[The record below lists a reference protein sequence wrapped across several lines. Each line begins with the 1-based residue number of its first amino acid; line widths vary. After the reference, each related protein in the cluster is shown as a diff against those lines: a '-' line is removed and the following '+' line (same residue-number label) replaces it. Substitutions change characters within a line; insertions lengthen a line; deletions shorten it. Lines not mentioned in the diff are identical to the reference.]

1 MTPKY
6 GWCQLSWLVP
16 PTRIEKH
23 LDDAQASRCLPCR
36 FDRQPSC
43 LKPVRG
49 RKLPHGFVGEFTQG
63 EIPDPIPNSEVKTL
77 RPMILLCGKV
87 GDRRLDGPWWETTGA
102 LLFLCWSSVFE
113 PQFVCFGSKAQC
125 ERSVAFRRGDLGAV
139 DSSLSGSELCLR
151 PFRVSEATRVSGAL
165 DVTD

>member
-36 FDRQPSC
+36 LDRQPSC

-49 RKLPHGFVGEFTQG
+49 RKPPHGFVGEFTQG

-102 LLFLCWSSVFE
+102 LLFLRLVLFVIGSARARGWLLQLQIALQLVCANGVLFNRSFE
-113 PQFVCFGSKAQC
+113 KCAC
-125 ERSVAFRRGDLGAV
+125 D
-139 DSSLSGSELCLR
+139 LSGSLR
-151 PFRVSEATRVSGAL
+151 PLA
-165 DVTD
+165 

>member
-36 FDRQPSC
+36 LDRQPSC

-49 RKLPHGFVGEFTQG
+49 RKPPHGFVGEFTQG

-102 LLFLCWSSVFE
+102 LLFLCWNPSLNRSLSV
-113 PQFVCFGSKAQC
+113 GSEAQC
-125 ERSVAFRRGDLGAV
+125 ERSIALYRGDLDAV
-139 DSSLSGSELCLR
+139 DSRCLEVNCACDLSGSLR
-151 PFRVSEATRVSGAL
+151 PLA
-165 DVTD
+165 

>member
-36 FDRQPSC
+36 LDRQPSC

-49 RKLPHGFVGEFTQG
+49 RKPPHGFVGEFTQG

-102 LLFLCWSSVFE
+102 LLFLCWQSVFE
-113 PQFVCFGSKAQC
+113 PQFECWFK
-125 ERSVAFRRGDLGAV
+125 GAV
-139 DSSLSGSELCLR
+139 RAEFRVPTRRSSCCRLALSGSELCLR
-151 PFRVSEATRVSGAL
+151 PFRVFEATRVSGAL